1 MKIDMERSEWRKI
14 LDLLIVDS
22 LNTDNLD
29 EIKDGDEFTKRVNLI
44 DSLVCKY
51 VRGKIEDAE
60 Y

>member
-1 MKIDMERSEWRKI
+1 MKIDMKRSEWRKI

-29 EIKDGDEFTKRVNLI
+29 ADEFTLRVNLVDNI
-44 DSLVCKY
+44 VGKY